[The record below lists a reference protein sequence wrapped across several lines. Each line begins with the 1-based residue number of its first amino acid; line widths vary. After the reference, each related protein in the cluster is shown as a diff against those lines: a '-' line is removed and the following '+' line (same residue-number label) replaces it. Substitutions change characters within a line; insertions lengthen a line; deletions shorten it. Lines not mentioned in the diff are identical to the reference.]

1 MKRIA
6 ILPARGGSKRIPRKN
21 IRPFCG
27 KPMLAYAIEAAKQSM
42 LFERIL
48 VSTDDPEIAE
58 LAVAL
63 GADVPFLRSAE
74 NSSDFATTV
83 DVLLEVIGKLKQDG
97 FHYDAMCCIYPT
109 NPFLTAHKLET
120 SCLRFEEGSFDALFS
135 AVKYSFPV
143 QRSFV
148 LREGKMRM
156 LFPEHALTRS
166 QDLEP
171 VYHDAAQFYW
181 MHCEKLL
188 EHKKIWTDNTG
199 VFEIPETEVQDIDHP
214 SDWELAELKFTL
226 WKQKS
231 QE

>member
-27 KPMLAYAIEAAKQSM
+27 KPMLAYAIDAAKQSM
-42 LFERIL
+42 LFDRVL

-58 LAVAL
+58 LALAM

-74 NSSDFATTV
+74 NSGDYATTI
-83 DVLLEVIGKLKQDG
+83 DVLLEVITRLQQEG
-97 FHYDAMCCIYPT
+97 FDYDTMCCIYPT
-109 NPFLTAHKLET
+109 NPFLTAAKLES
-120 SCLRFEEGSFDALFS
+120 SCTQFEEGSFDALFS

-148 LREGKMRM
+148 LREGKMKM
-156 LFPEHALTRS
+156 LFPEHTLTRS

-181 MHCEKLL
+181 MNCKKLQ
-188 EHKKIWTDNTG
+188 EQKKIWTDNTG
-199 VFEIPETEVQDIDHP
+199 IFEISETEVQDIDHP
-214 SDWELAELKFTL
+214 SDWEIAELKFTL